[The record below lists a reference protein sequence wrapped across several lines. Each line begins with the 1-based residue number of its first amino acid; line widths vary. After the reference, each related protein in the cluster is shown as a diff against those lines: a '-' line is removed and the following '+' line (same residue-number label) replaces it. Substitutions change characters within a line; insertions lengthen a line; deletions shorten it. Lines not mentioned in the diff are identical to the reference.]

1 MKWLGC
7 AIVLIGVAGCAREA
21 RDVEPRVEPEKVEQA
36 QLGQQ
41 VTAPVR
47 TPRRYNWPIIA
58 HFPGLTSRHL
68 SVPEAQGLYGAVQ
81 EFQLMLGIR
90 ATGAEPRVSGL
101 MYANPPRH
109 TLGFSLSE
117 ERHRYTITTNLDAK
131 DPKVREY
138 RNYFDSGNPYGTDEA
153 SLIKSKDEL
162 LQLGERLL
170 PRINAS
176 RYGYE
181 GRKWSVRQVNWRDT
195 VPRYPINGRTL
206 IEQRGVIY
214 EVKSLVDLPIIERVR
229 PTLHVSFE
237 DQSGVVTQFEYRDCL
252 VSMDEPKYDE
262 EHCRKVA
269 GEYLQAHSEVLPRNT
284 RVSGVGEFAWVYRHA
299 PELYSTNPDVPVAR
313 GFKFNTS
320 AGGLWVTVDATSGK
334 VSYDSQY
341 LRARLNEH
349 RYGR

>member
-1 MKWLGC
+1 MKWLGSVV
-7 AIVLIGVAGCAREA
+7 VLLGVAGCARKA
-21 RDVEPRVEPEKVEQA
+21 QDIEPQVEPERVEQA

-41 VTAPVR
+41 VTAPAR
-47 TPRRYNWPIIA
+47 TPRRYNWPIFA
-58 HFPGLTSRHL
+58 HFPDQTSRHL

-117 ERHRYTITTNLDAK
+117 DKHRYTMTTNLEAK
-131 DPKVREY
+131 DAKVREY
-138 RNYFDSGNPYGTDEA
+138 RHYVASASPYGASDG
-153 SLIKSKDEL
+153 SLIKSKEEL
-162 LQLGERLL
+162 FQLGERLL

-176 RYGYE
+176 RYGHE
-181 GRKWSVRQVNWRDT
+181 GREWSVRQVNWRDT
-195 VPRYPINGRTL
+195 VPRYPMNGRTL

-214 EVKSLVDLPIIERVR
+214 EVKSLLGLPIIENFR

-237 DQSGVVTQFEYRDCL
+237 DHSGTVTQFEYKDCL
-252 VSMDEPKYDE
+252 VSMNEPMYDE
-262 EHCRKVA
+262 SYCRKLA
-269 GEYLQAHSEVLPRNT
+269 IEYLKAHAEVLPRDT
-284 RVSGVGEFAWVYRHA
+284 QVTGPGEFAWVQRHV
-299 PELYSTNPDVPVAR
+299 LDVGSTNPDVSVAR
-313 GFKFNTS
+313 GFKFNTT
-320 AGGLWVTVDATSGK
+320 AEGLWVTVDATSGK

-341 LRARLNEH
+341 LRAKLNQH

>member
-7 AIVLIGVAGCAREA
+7 VVVMLGVAGCARQA
-21 RDVEPRVEPEKVEQA
+21 RDIEPQVEPERVEQA

-41 VTAPVR
+41 ITAPAR
-47 TPRRYNWPIIA
+47 TPRRYNWPIFA

-68 SVPEAQGLYGAVQ
+68 SVPEAQGLYEAVQ

-117 ERHRYTITTNLDAK
+117 ERHRYTITTNLEAQDA
-131 DPKVREY
+131 KVREY
-138 RNYFDSGNPYGTDEA
+138 RHYPDSGNPNGTSEA
-153 SLIKSKDEL
+153 ILIKSKEEL
-162 LQLGERLL
+162 FQLGERLL
-170 PRINAS
+170 LRINAS
-176 RYGYE
+176 RYGHE
-181 GRKWSVRQVNWRDT
+181 GREWSIRQVNWRDT

-214 EVKSLVDLPIIERVR
+214 EVKSLLDLPIVDEFR

-237 DQSGVVTQFEYRDCL
+237 DHSGTVTQFEYKDCL
-252 VSMDEPKYDE
+252 VSMSEPKHDE
-262 EHCRKVA
+262 LYCRKIA
-269 GEYLQAHSEVLPRNT
+269 NEYLQAHAEVLPRNT
-284 RVSGVGEFAWVYRHA
+284 RITGPGEFAWVQRHV
-299 PELYSTNPDVPVAR
+299 LDGGSTHPDVSVIR
-313 GFKFNTS
+313 GFKFNTT

-341 LRARLNEH
+341 LRAKLNEH

>member
-7 AIVLIGVAGCAREA
+7 MVVLLGVAGCARQA
-21 RDVEPRVEPEKVEQA
+21 RDIEPQVEPERVEQA

-58 HFPGLTSRHL
+58 HFPDQTSRHL

-117 ERHRYTITTNLDAK
+117 ERHRYTIATNLEAK

-138 RNYFDSGNPYGTDEA
+138 RHYVASASPYGASEG
-153 SLIKSKDEL
+153 SLIKSKEEL
-162 LQLGERLL
+162 FQLGERLL

-176 RYGYE
+176 RYGHE
-181 GRKWSVRQVNWRDT
+181 GREWSVRQVNWRDT
-195 VPRYPINGRTL
+195 VPRYPMNGRTL

-214 EVKSLVDLPIIERVR
+214 EVKSLLDLPIVDEFR

-237 DQSGVVTQFEYRDCL
+237 DHSGTVTQFEYKDCL
-252 VSMDEPKYDE
+252 VSMSEPKHDE
-262 EHCRKVA
+262 LYCRKIA
-269 GEYLQAHSEVLPRNT
+269 NEYLQAHVEVLPRNT
-284 RVSGVGEFAWVYRHA
+284 RITGPGEFAWVQRHV
-299 PELYSTNPDVPVAR
+299 LDGGSTHPDTSVIR
-313 GFKFNTS
+313 GFKFNTT
-320 AGGLWVTVDATSGK
+320 AGGFWVTVDATSGK

-341 LRARLNEH
+341 LRAKLNQH